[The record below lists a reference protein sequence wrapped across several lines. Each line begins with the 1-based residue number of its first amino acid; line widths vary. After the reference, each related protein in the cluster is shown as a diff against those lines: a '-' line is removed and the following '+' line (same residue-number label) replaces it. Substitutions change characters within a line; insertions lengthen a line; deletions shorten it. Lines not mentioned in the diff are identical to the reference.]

1 MCCRV
6 RTFECVTDKKN
17 KFCLQLSKEKRRNC
31 SEMERGANSDIFS
44 LLDEKFDFDVSLSPE
59 SFKGEDADDVFLEPC
74 VNGVM
79 CAPVKPVHRL
89 EVIAAD
95 VRTSWSPL
103 SGDQLDAVCLEAQR
117 LADRLQKSSGPP
129 DGERFVQD
137 FAAKLGALSH
147 PPDMCTPVKRHTFL
161 MQDSPMKD
169 LPPAIQHRLQRGS
182 GATRSSHL
190 ASSSSRLRSSSPAG
204 AANTKVALRGKA
216 VLGAVLPSKPSAPK
230 TSCAAERSRLHA
242 SSKVSA
248 PRKVSPS
255 PGLASRARSCE
266 DLLSDW
272 ASVASDVSDS
282 SLNSSMVGKR
292 ALAPPTKVVKKQ
304 QAPPPP
310 SRRLTERRM
319 TSSSSSSVSSVNSS
333 MSLSPGKG
341 KPNPS
346 LGRSLSASTANVGRP
361 ASRSTRR
368 SGLAV
373 PADPPSCA
381 RSRLTLSGQTGATS
395 KAVRSTPLKRA
406 EATPLQSPSS
416 RRTSAKATPVP
427 PVAATPARLTKLPAL
442 ATPTQSR
449 GASVAGVSQVLKP
462 KRLVSL
468 AGVDSL
474 PQKAPPGPFTPP
486 RAPRPSGLPTP
497 LKRRMSAIPTAT
509 PTNQARAARRS
520 PPRSPAPADPI
531 RAGPVFSLEEAEPT
545 SVPPPAEP
553 SPHQSESP
561 ETPSQSEPGK
571 DLIDLGN
578 HKLIPEVLLLDLPAP
593 SPRPHEKLL
602 IDLRN
607 TPDFIRTSSKGGAPA
622 QLIDLT
628 SPLIKWSPED
638 KKENNAPLINLSF

>member
-1 MCCRV
+1 
-6 RTFECVTDKKN
+6 
-17 KFCLQLSKEKRRNC
+17 
-31 SEMERGANSDIFS
+31 MELGANSDVIS

-59 SFKGEDADDVFLEPC
+59 SSKGEDVDDVFLEPC
-74 VNGVM
+74 VKGVT
-79 CAPVKPVHRL
+79 CAPVKPVPRL
-89 EVIAAD
+89 EEIAAD

-117 LADRLQKSSGPP
+117 LADRLQKGSGAP
-129 DGERFVQD
+129 DGEHFVQD
-137 FAAKLGALSH
+137 VAAKLGALAQH
-147 PPDMCTPVKRHTFL
+147 PGVCTPVKRHTFL
-161 MQDSPMKD
+161 VQDSPMKD

-182 GATRSSHL
+182 GAARSSRL
-190 ASSSSRLRSSSPAG
+190 ASSSSRLGSSSPVG
-204 AANTKVALRGKA
+204 AANTKMALRGKA

-230 TSCAAERSRLHA
+230 TSCAAERSRLHP
-242 SSKVSA
+242 SSKVAA

-255 PGLASRARSCE
+255 PGLASRAQSCE

-282 SLNSSMVGKR
+282 SLNSSMAGKR
-292 ALAPPTKVVKKQ
+292 TLAPPTKVVRKQ

-310 SRRLTERRM
+310 SRRLTERRK

-361 ASRSTRR
+361 ASRSARR

-373 PADPPSCA
+373 PVDPPSCA
-381 RSRLTLSGQTGATS
+381 RSRRTLSGQTGASS
-395 KAVRSTPLKRA
+395 KAARSTPQKRA
-406 EATPLQSPSS
+406 EATPLQPPSS
-416 RRTSAKATPVP
+416 HRTSEKATP
-427 PVAATPARLTKLPAL
+427 ATPAQVQSGARAKLPAL
-442 ATPTQSR
+442 VPPTPSR
-449 GASVAGVSQVLKP
+449 VASVAGVSQVLKP

-468 AGVDSL
+468 DSL
-474 PQKAPPGPFTPP
+474 PQKAPAGPFTPP
-486 RAPRPSGLPTP
+486 RSLPRPSGLPTP

-509 PTNQARAARRS
+509 PTNQARAARRPADADC
-520 PPRSPAPADPI
+520 PPRSTRSPAPADPI
-531 RAGPVFSLEEAEPT
+531 RTWPVFSLEEAEPIY
-545 SVPPPAEP
+545 VPPPAEP
-553 SPHQSESP
+553 SPDQSESP

-571 DLIDLGN
+571 DLIDLGT

-593 SPRPHEKLL
+593 TPQPHEKLL

-607 TPDFIRTSSKGGAPA
+607 TPDLIRTSSKGGASA

>member
-1 MCCRV
+1 
-6 RTFECVTDKKN
+6 
-17 KFCLQLSKEKRRNC
+17 
-31 SEMERGANSDIFS
+31 MELGANSDVIS

-59 SFKGEDADDVFLEPC
+59 SSKGEDADDVFLEPC
-74 VNGVM
+74 VNGVT
-79 CAPVKPVHRL
+79 CAPVKPFPRL
-89 EVIAAD
+89 EEIAAD

-117 LADRLQKSSGPP
+117 LADRLQKGSGPP
-129 DGERFVQD
+129 DGERFVRD
-137 FAAKLGALSH
+137 VAAKLGALAQH
-147 PPDMCTPVKRHTFL
+147 PGMCTPVKRHTFL
-161 MQDSPMKD
+161 VQDSPIKD
-169 LPPAIQHRLQRGS
+169 LPPAIQRRLQRGS
-182 GATRSSHL
+182 GAARSSRL
-190 ASSSSRLRSSSPAG
+190 ASSSNRLGSSSPVG
-204 AANTKVALRGKA
+204 AANTKMALRGKA

-230 TSCAAERSRLHA
+230 TSCAAERSRLHL
-242 SSKVSA
+242 SSKVAA

-255 PGLASRARSCE
+255 PGLASRAQSCE

-282 SLNSSMVGKR
+282 SLNSSAVGKR
-292 ALAPPTKVVKKQ
+292 TLAPPTKVVRKQ

-310 SRRLTERRM
+310 GRRLTERRK

-361 ASRSTRR
+361 ANRSTRR

-373 PADPPSCA
+373 LADPPSCA
-381 RSRLTLSGQTGATS
+381 RSRRTLSGQTGA
-395 KAVRSTPLKRA
+395 RSTPQKRA
-406 EATPLQSPSS
+406 EATPLQPPSS
-416 RRTSAKATPVP
+416 HRTSEKATPVP
-427 PVAATPARLTKLPAL
+427 PGAATPARVQSGPRAKLPAL
-442 ATPTQSR
+442 APPTPCR
-449 GASVAGVSQVLKP
+449 VASVAGVSQVLKA
-462 KRLVSL
+462 KRLLSL
-468 AGVDSL
+468 AGMDSL
-474 PQKAPPGPFTPP
+474 PQKAPAGPFTPP
-486 RAPRPSGLPTP
+486 RSLPRPSGLPTP

-509 PTNQARAARRS
+509 PTNQARAARRPADADI
-520 PPRSPAPADPI
+520 PPRSGHSPAPADPI
-531 RAGPVFSLEEAEPT
+531 RTWPVFSLEEAEPI

-553 SPHQSESP
+553 SPDQSESP

-571 DLIDLGN
+571 DLIDLEA

-593 SPRPHEKLL
+593 TPQPHEKLL

-607 TPDFIRTSSKGGAPA
+607 TPDLIRTSSKGGASA